1 MIAAICGRHGVDCG
15 LRGRAPW
22 RGGADSAAY
31 RIRPDWDRFRE
42 SGLTMRLK
50 RYSTGAALAA
60 LMVVAAVEPSW
71 AQTAPAP
78 QAQPGAQSAAG
89 ALNPAAEEA
98 PQRATPAPQFR
109 MADGIIA
116 TVNDRIITGFDLRQR
131 MLVVMAM
138 SQLQPTEENIAA
150 IQQQA
155 LNDLIEQHLQAQE
168 IAKFDQLRITDD
180 EVDREIADMARQAGA
195 SPESFLTFLQQG
207 GIALPAFREQI
218 RTEIGWRELVGGR
231 FRDRARVSKGQVDQ
245 ALRQLTESATK
256 PQYLVGEIYLEAARV
271 GGMQEAMNGAR
282 QLVQQMIQGAPF
294 MAVAR
299 QFSAAPSAARGGDAG
314 WIVQGTTQPAL
325 ESVMDT
331 LEVGQLSNP
340 IPVDGGVYILY
351 MRDKRSGVST
361 SMVKMKQVMI
371 ELPETADEAQVAA
384 ATQRLDA
391 LRGQLTCDNILTR
404 ARSETGLLG
413 ADLGESDVADLL
425 PQFQQVARSAEIG
438 SISTAVRTPLGVH
451 LLAVCDRRLGGP
463 EAPSAQQVESRLQN
477 QNYAMLGRRYLRD
490 LREDALIEIKQ

>member
-1 MIAAICGRHGVDCG
+1 MG
-15 LRGRAPW
+15 L
-22 RGGADSAAY
+22 
-31 RIRPDWDRFRE
+31 
-42 SGLTMRLK
+42 M

-60 LMVVAAVEPSW
+60 LMVVAAVEPSS
-71 AQTAPAP
+71 AQTPASPAPAQAAP
-78 QAQPGAQSAAG
+78 QTPAAG

-98 PQRATPAPQFR
+98 PQRTAPAPQFR
-109 MADGIIA
+109 LSDGIIA

-131 MLVVMAM
+131 MLVLMAM
-138 SQLQPTEENIAA
+138 TQVQPTEENIGA

-155 LNDLIEQHLQAQE
+155 LNDLIDQHLQAAE
-168 IAKFDQLRITDD
+168 LAKFEQLKIGDAEIDQ
-180 EVDREIADMARQAGA
+180 EIADMARQAGTTPA
-195 SPESFLTFLQQG
+195 SYINFLEQG
-207 GIALPAFREQI
+207 GISIPAFREQM

-231 FRDRARVSKGQVDQ
+231 FRDRARVGKSQVEQ
-245 ALRQLTESATK
+245 TMRQMTESATK
-256 PQYLVGEIYLEAARV
+256 PQYLIGEIYLEAARV

-314 WIVQGTTQPAL
+314 WVVQGTVQPAL
-325 ESVMDT
+325 QSVMDT
-331 LEVGQLSNP
+331 LEPGQLSNP

-351 MRDKRSGVST
+351 MRDKRSGAST
-361 SMVKMKQVMI
+361 SMVKMKQVMV
-371 ELPETADEAQVAA
+371 ELPENADEAQVAA
-384 ATQRLDA
+384 ATQRLEA

-404 ARSETGLLG
+404 ARSEPGLLG

-425 PQFQQVARSAEIG
+425 PQFQQVTRSAEVG
-438 SISTAVRTPLGVH
+438 SVSTAVRTPLGVH

-463 EAPSAQQVESRLQN
+463 DAPSAQQVEARLQN

-490 LREDALIEIKQ
+490 LRADALIEIKQ